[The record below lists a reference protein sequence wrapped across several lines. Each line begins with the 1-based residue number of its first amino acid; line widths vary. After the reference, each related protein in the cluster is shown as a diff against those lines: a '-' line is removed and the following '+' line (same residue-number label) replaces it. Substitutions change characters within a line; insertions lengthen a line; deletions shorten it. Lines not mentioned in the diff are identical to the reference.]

1 MPELN
6 GFCPSKLE
14 NALNYAFAEGNETGA
29 VLIVKNGKL
38 IAERYSE
45 DRTVNDLVTSW
56 SVAKSFTSALLG
68 AAVDEGYLIGLDQ
81 ELGDFFRVA

>member
-1 MPELN
+1 MPSLREMRQV
-6 GFCPSKLE
+6 
-14 NALNYAFAEGNETGA
+14 

-38 IAERYSE
+38 IAERHSE
-45 DRTVNDLVTSW
+45 DRTANDLVTSW

-81 ELGDFFRVA
+81 ELGDFLPSGVIQKRRKSL